1 MDDEDE
7 EKSDRVMQ
15 TMLRMVKIDVAALE
29 KAYAGQ

>member
-1 MDDEDE
+1 MDDE